1 MEKFLAEYLPR
12 EGHGSPRLA
21 AGWEQEGKR
30 AVVTALGR
38 AGEQVSPIAR
48 GGEQWV
54 AEGGH
59 GGLRAQCEVRAWPEY
74 QAVEWVARL
83 SQESDGDSP
92 LLERIAAADV
102 ELSVPDGP
110 VTVYHARGSTCEIT
124 DFLPLQTQLAEGEAL
139 DLAPAQGRSSN
150 ATFPFLNIA
159 WDGGG
164 VVVAIG
170 WSAQWAARVERTEGA
185 VRLWVG
191 QEHTRLRLHAGEQM
205 RTPRVLL
212 VFWQG
217 DEPLVGNNA
226 LRQVLI
232 ESYLPRRDG
241 ELAWPPVAY
250 STWFA
255 FNEGNDVTEANQI
268 EVLERLVE
276 LDLGVEVFWIDAGWF
291 EGGWPHGAGSWV
303 PKAQAFPRG
312 LGPVAEAVHAR
323 GLRFLMWFE
332 PERVNPESRIAR
344 EHPEF
349 VLWDGPPNWTEQHD
363 GLFNLGD
370 PQARRYL
377 TDLLSRAIEDFG
389 LDIYRNDFNIDPLA
403 FLRAADQPEREGMAE
418 VRYVEGLY
426 EMWDELLRRHPGLV
440 IDNCASGGR
449 RIDLE
454 TVARSLPLWRSDTQ
468 CTKQARPV
476 FDQVQT
482 SGLTRWVPLHS
493 AGVWGMSPYEFWSV
507 AQGGVVLSQDART
520 PDFPADLARARIAEL
535 KRWRNLWL
543 GDFWPLTP
551 VTTSEQDWCAW
562 QLHDPAHGTGLVMA
576 FRRAEA
582 PEAVALRLR
591 EIDPG
596 AGYVVRDELTAQGEE
611 MLGQS
616 LASMTVEAESAP
628 GVRIISY
635 WKL

>member
-12 EGHGSPRLA
+12 EGHGSARLA
-21 AGWEQEGKR
+21 AGWEQEGQR
-30 AVVTALGR
+30 VAVTALGQP
-38 AGEQVSPIAR
+38 GEQVSPIAR

-54 AEGGH
+54 AEGRH
-59 GGLRAQCEVRAWPEY
+59 GDLRARCEVRAWGEHR
-74 QAVEWVARL
+74 AVEWVARL
-83 SQESDGDSP
+83 SQEGEGDSP

-110 VTVYHARGSTCEIT
+110 VTVYHSRGSTCEIT
-124 DFLPLQTQLAEGEAL
+124 DFLPLETELAEGEAL
-139 DLAPAQGRSSN
+139 ELAPANGRSSN

-159 WDGGG
+159 WEGGG

-170 WSAQWAARVERTEGA
+170 WSAQWAARLERTEGT

-191 QEHTRLRLHAGEQM
+191 QEHTRLRLHAGEEI

-226 LRQVLI
+226 LRRLLI

-241 ELAWPPVAY
+241 EPAWPPVAY

-255 FNEGNDVTEANQI
+255 FNQGNDVTEQNQI
-268 EVLERLVE
+268 EVLERLVA
-276 LDLGVEVFWIDAGWF
+276 LDLGLEVFWIDAGWF
-291 EGGWPHGAGSWV
+291 EGGWPHGVGSWV
-303 PKAQAFPRG
+303 PKAEAFPRG
-312 LGPVAEAVHAR
+312 IGPVADAVHAH
-323 GLRFLMWFE
+323 GLGFLMWFE
-332 PERVNPESRIAR
+332 PERVDPRSRIAQ

-349 VLWDGPPNWTEQHD
+349 VLRGGPPNWTQQND

-370 PQARRYL
+370 PRARGYL

-403 FLRAADQPEREGMAE
+403 FLRAADEPEREGMAE
-418 VRYVEGLY
+418 IRYVEGLY
-426 EMWDELLRRHPGLV
+426 ELWDELLRRHPGLI

-454 TVARSLPLWRSDTQ
+454 SVARSLPLWRSDTQ
-468 CTKQARPV
+468 CAEQSRPV

-493 AGVWGMSPYEFWSV
+493 AGVWGMNPYEFWSV
-507 AQGGVVLSQDART
+507 AQAGVVLSQDTSTA
-520 PDFPADLARARIAEL
+520 DFPADLARTRIAEL

-543 GDFWPLTP
+543 GNFWPLTP
-551 VTTSEQDWCAW
+551 VTTGEQDWCAW
-562 QLHDPAHGTGLVMA
+562 QLHDPEHGTGLVMA

-582 PEAVALRLR
+582 PEAVVLRLR
-591 EIDPG
+591 EVEGG

-616 LASMTVEAESAP
+616 LATMRVEAESAP